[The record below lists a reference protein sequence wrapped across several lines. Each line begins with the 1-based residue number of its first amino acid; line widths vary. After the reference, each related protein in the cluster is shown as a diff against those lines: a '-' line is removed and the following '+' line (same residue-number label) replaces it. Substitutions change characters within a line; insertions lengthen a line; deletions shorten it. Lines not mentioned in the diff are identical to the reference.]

1 MRKTILIILLAFS
14 MHTISQNIEYQIN
27 SYTYNI
33 EKSKYTVTNLNVV
46 NSSDHKIILWL
57 DNNTKNCNQ
66 TVEVKLHDY
75 FFKRK
80 GDFSLS
86 NIISEY
92 GSTIENVSTDIYYTF
107 YKIIE
112 PKKTFCIT
120 ILCKH
125 NNSKAH
131 IKVIDELKKQIIVMS
146 ENDVKKIEMK
156 FYNFN
161 DLKIMSFKGEQII
174 LSSTDLSFSKCTL
187 KKK

>member
-1 MRKTILIILLAFS
+1 MRKTILIISLAFS
-14 MHTISQNIEYQIN
+14 LTIFAQNIVYQTN
-27 SYTYNI
+27 SYTYTI
-33 EKSKYTVTNLNVV
+33 EKSKYIVVNLNVI
-46 NSSDHKIILWL
+46 NSSDNKIILWL
-57 DNNTKNCNQ
+57 DNNTENCNQ

-125 NNSKAH
+125 NNAKAY
-131 IKVIDELKKQIIVMS
+131 IKVVDELKKQIMVMS
-146 ENDVKKIEMK
+146 ENDLKKIETK

-161 DLKIMSFKGEQII
+161 DLKSMSFKGEQII
-174 LSSTDLSFSKCTL
+174 LSSTDLSFPKCTMQR
-187 KKK
+187 K

>member
-1 MRKTILIILLAFS
+1 MRKAIVIISLAFS
-14 MHTISQNIEYQIN
+14 LNIFAQNVSYQIS
-27 SYTYNI
+27 SYTYTI
-33 EKSKYTVTNLNVV
+33 EKSKYIVTNLNVV
-46 NSSDHKIILWL
+46 NSSDDKIILWL
-57 DNNTKNCNQ
+57 DDNTKDYNQ
-66 TVEVKLHDY
+66 TVEVKFHDY

-120 ILCKH
+120 LLCKL

-146 ENDVKKIEMK
+146 ENDLKKTKMK

-161 DLKIMSFKGEQII
+161 DLKNMSFKEEQII
-174 LSSTDLSFSKCTL
+174 LSSTDLSFPKCTKN
-187 KKK
+187 KK